1 MEEYE
6 KYDVLE
12 FDNGKKYIVVD
23 TVNFRNHLYLY
34 LANEEVSRDYI
45 IVKEDI
51 VNGEKLYNQVFDK
64 DEFLNIAKLI
74 AEKNKDLI
82 NELLNEVNTEA
93 E

>member
-1 MEEYE
+1 MEYE
-6 KYDVLE
+6 KYDILE

-34 LANEEVSRDYI
+34 LANESVSRDYV
-45 IVKEDI
+45 IVKEEI
-51 VNGEKLYNQVFDK
+51 VNGEKIYNQVFDK
-64 DEFLNIAKLI
+64 EEFLNIAKLI

-82 NELLNEVNTEA
+82 NELLNEVSTE

>member
-1 MEEYE
+1 MEYE

-23 TVNFRNHLYLY
+23 TVNFKNHLYLY
-34 LANEEVSRDYI
+34 LANEDESRDYI
-45 IVKEDI
+45 IVKEEL

-82 NELLNEVNTEA
+82 EELLNDTTSEE
-93 E
+93 